1 MQNSNGYGQ
10 VNGGQK
16 KQPVTMVIV
25 SSLVLV
31 AMVVAVAVG
40 VSHYQKDNNNSGEP
54 NKEPPNTSIKAI
66 QSICQPTDYKETCEK
81 SITSA
86 AGSNTTDPKKL
97 VGISFKVAMEHIHNV
112 LAESKTMEEL
122 QKDPRNKK
130 ALEVCQETLEY
141 SIDDLQRSLEKVD
154 SFDLKKINTFIED
167 LRVWLSASS
176 TFQETCLDAFE
187 NTTGDAGAKMKKAMN
202 TTAELTEN
210 ALAIVDG
217 VSSILGNLQIP
228 GLTGGR
234 KLLGSMS
241 LDPQDGVPSWLTDG
255 KRKLLVDPNIKP
267 DITVAQDGSGD
278 FKTINEA
285 VQRIPL
291 SNATQFIV
299 YIKKGIYKERV
310 EISKKMIN
318 VMFVGDGQ
326 TATVITGNLNF
337 IDGTPTFK
345 TCTLAVVGNGFIGKD
360 IGIENSAGAEKHQAV
375 ALRVQSDNSVFYRCQ
390 MDGYQDTLYC
400 HSHRQFY
407 RECTISGTIDY
418 VFGNSE
424 TVLQKCIFSSRKP
437 LSNQRNIVTAQ
448 GRKGPREPTALVLQ
462 DCSFVADPGLE
473 PFKKQNPT
481 FLGRPWKEFSRTI
494 IMQCQI
500 GDVIDPIGWLPWF
513 GDFGLNTCYYAE
525 YDNRGMGS
533 VLTERATWR
542 GIKTNGFGYDAAEQ
556 YTVENYLEGND
567 WLKTTGVPYFPGMLP
582 VAHSAPANSG
592 PVAGVVGPAGK

>member
-1 MQNSNGYGQ
+1 MH
-10 VNGGQK
+10 
-16 KQPVTMVIV
+16 
-25 SSLVLV
+25 
-31 AMVVAVAVG
+31 A
-40 VSHYQKDNNNSGEP
+40 
-54 NKEPPNTSIKAI
+54 
-66 QSICQPTDYKETCEK
+66 
-81 SITSA
+81 
-86 AGSNTTDPKKL
+86 
-97 VGISFKVAMEHIHNV
+97 
-112 LAESKTMEEL
+112 
-122 QKDPRNKK
+122 
-130 ALEVCQETLEY
+130 
-141 SIDDLQRSLEKVD
+141 
-154 SFDLKKINTFIED
+154 
-167 LRVWLSASS
+167 
-176 TFQETCLDAFE
+176 
-187 NTTGDAGAKMKKAMN
+187 
-202 TTAELTEN
+202 
-210 ALAIVDG
+210 
-217 VSSILGNLQIP
+217 
-228 GLTGGR
+228 
-234 KLLGSMS
+234 
-241 LDPQDGVPSWLTDG
+241 
-255 KRKLLVDPNIKP
+255 
-267 DITVAQDGSGD
+267 
-278 FKTINEA
+278 
-285 VQRIPL
+285 
-291 SNATQFIV
+291 
-299 YIKKGIYKERV
+299 
-310 EISKKMIN
+310 
-318 VMFVGDGQ
+318 
-326 TATVITGNLNF
+326 
-337 IDGTPTFK
+337 
-345 TCTLAVVGNGFIGKD
+345 AVVGNGFIGKD

>member
-345 TCTLAVVGNGFIGKD
+345 TCTL
-360 IGIENSAGAEKHQAV
+360 
-375 ALRVQSDNSVFYRCQ
+375 
-390 MDGYQDTLYC
+390 
-400 HSHRQFY
+400 
-407 RECTISGTIDY
+407 
-418 VFGNSE
+418 GNSF
-424 TVLQKCIFSSRKP
+424 I
-437 LSNQRNIVTAQ
+437 
-448 GRKGPREPTALVLQ
+448 
-462 DCSFVADPGLE
+462 
-473 PFKKQNPT
+473 
-481 FLGRPWKEFSRTI
+481 
-494 IMQCQI
+494 
-500 GDVIDPIGWLPWF
+500 
-513 GDFGLNTCYYAE
+513 
-525 YDNRGMGS
+525 
-533 VLTERATWR
+533 
-542 GIKTNGFGYDAAEQ
+542 
-556 YTVENYLEGND
+556 YTH
-567 WLKTTGVPYFPGMLP
+567 T
-582 VAHSAPANSG
+582 
-592 PVAGVVGPAGK
+592 